1 MKRLMKFYPNNKEE
15 RDFAFEGADK
25 KDLKNQ
31 KKKTRAKDE
40 RESKENSRAS
50 RRDLNDFRQRNF

>member
-1 MKRLMKFYPNNKEE
+1 LIKFYPNNKEE
-15 RDFAFEGADK
+15 RDFERRSGQK
-25 KDLKNQ
+25 RYQKS

-40 RESKENSRAS
+40 SEKENSRAS